1 MQTGCG
7 LDRARRVSRKDL
19 IAEDVF
25 GFFVEALCPAVD
37 NPEILAVTCRQ
48 DREVRTHGAL
58 DESRSTT
65 TTTGLPVDGGHDLPR
80 QGYRSL
86 HFHGRSIRS
95 NAAEL
100 AVADIEAYTASEDIV
115 ADPTASCGLPTAEE
129 RAQLIRGALRDALA
143 LLTERLGGNRSRWSW
158 ERLHTVTFRNHISSG
173 RSLLSRIL
181 GAYFNRGSYPYTGG
195 RHTVNNSW
203 FDLRDPFATTQISS
217 YRFIVDMAHPEQA
230 FAINH
235 TGQSDIPASAH
246 YDDMTAPWRRGE
258 YHPLTASDKDAGGET
273 GSALMLVP

>member
-1 MQTGCG
+1 
-7 LDRARRVSRKDL
+7 LPL
-19 IAEDVF
+19 
-25 GFFVEALCPAVD
+25 LCRCAIFRD
-37 NPEILAVTCRQ
+37 DG
-48 DREVRTHGAL
+48 DRERSVQRLARLVGAEAVVL
-58 DESRSTT
+58 CAAVQVTLPARMLRPLLGDDYR
-65 TTTGLPVDGGHDLPR
+65 GL
-80 QGYRSL
+80 
-86 HFHGRSIRS
+86 
-95 NAAEL
+95 L
-100 AVADIEAYTASEDIV
+100 AVADIEAYNASEAIV
-115 ADPTASCGLPTAEE
+115 GRPDSQLWPPTAEE
-129 RAQLIRGALRDALA
+129 RMKLIRGALRDALG
-143 LLTERLGGNRSRWSW
+143 LLTQRLGGNRSRWSW
-158 ERLHTVTFRNHISSG
+158 ERLHTVTFRNHISAG
-173 RSLLSRIL
+173 GGLLSRIL
-181 GAYFNRGSYPYTGG
+181 GAYFNRGSYPDAGG